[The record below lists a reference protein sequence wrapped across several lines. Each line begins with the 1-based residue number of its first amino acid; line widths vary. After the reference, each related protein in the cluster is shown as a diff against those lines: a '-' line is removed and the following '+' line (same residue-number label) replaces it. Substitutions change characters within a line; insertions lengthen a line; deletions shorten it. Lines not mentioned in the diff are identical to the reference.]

1 MKIYTIIILSLLI
14 FSLYTP
20 VAFSAPAKPVDL
32 VIFVGEGCPH
42 CAKMKEYINDL
53 KNTDFPNIN
62 IIEYEVYH
70 DVDNQNLMDRYAK
83 AYNTTSQY
91 VPLTFIGDNAISGEN
106 KNELQ
111 RLLTLCQ
118 VKSCESPEK
127 IVEKF
132 MPGPL
137 TLIVK
142 KQKTGQSKFR
152 ARKTA
157 EQKKK
162 GRRQGFGSRKGAKKA
177 RSPAKQNWMNTIRL
191 QRTFLRL
198 LRNKNILSVD
208 NYRMLLL
215 KSKGGFFR
223 NKRHIKIYLQ
233 ERGVLK
239 KNE

>member
-1 MKIYTIIILSLLI
+1 M
-14 FSLYTP
+14 
-20 VAFSAPAKPVDL
+20 
-32 VIFVGEGCPH
+32 
-42 CAKMKEYINDL
+42 
-53 KNTDFPNIN
+53 
-62 IIEYEVYH
+62 
-70 DVDNQNLMDRYAK
+70 R
-83 AYNTTSQY
+83 
-91 VPLTFIGDNAISGEN
+91 
-106 KNELQ
+106 
-111 RLLTLCQ
+111 LTLQKRIAADILKCSPKRVWIDP
-118 VKSCESPEK
+118 VKTPEVK
-127 IVEKF
+127 EAVTKQDIR
-132 MPGPL
+132 
-137 TLIVK
+137 TLINNGIIVK

-223 NKRHIKIYLQ
+223 SKRHIKIYINEHDL
-233 ERGVLK
+233 VAK
-239 KNE
+239 K

>member
-1 MKIYTIIILSLLI
+1 M
-14 FSLYTP
+14 
-20 VAFSAPAKPVDL
+20 
-32 VIFVGEGCPH
+32 
-42 CAKMKEYINDL
+42 
-53 KNTDFPNIN
+53 
-62 IIEYEVYH
+62 
-70 DVDNQNLMDRYAK
+70 R
-83 AYNTTSQY
+83 
-91 VPLTFIGDNAISGEN
+91 
-106 KNELQ
+106 
-111 RLLTLCQ
+111 LTLQKRIAADILKCSPKRVWIDP
-118 VKSCESPEK
+118 VKTPEVK
-127 IVEKF
+127 EAVTKQDIR
-132 MPGPL
+132 
-137 TLIVK
+137 TLINNGIIVK

-223 NKRHIKIYLQ
+223 SKRHIKIYINEHDL
-233 ERGVLK
+233 VAK
-239 KNE
+239 KW